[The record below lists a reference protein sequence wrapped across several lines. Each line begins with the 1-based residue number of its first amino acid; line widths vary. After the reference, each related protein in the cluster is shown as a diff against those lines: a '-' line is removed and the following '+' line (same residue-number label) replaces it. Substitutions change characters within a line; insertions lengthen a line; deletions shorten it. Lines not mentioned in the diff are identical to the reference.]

1 MTETARRA
9 DTAHRADANR
19 RSLTA
24 LPKAHLHVHLE
35 AAMREATLRQWCAE
49 DGLEVPPLVDYPD
62 FTRFLDA
69 YGLLIDLLH
78 TPERVEQL
86 LDEVI
91 ADAAAQGV
99 VALEF
104 ASIPEKA
111 VAFGSAEEALEFQL
125 PVMAEAS
132 RRHGVWAGAIVS
144 IDRGAG
150 PEHALEA
157 ARLAARFADR
167 GVVAV
172 GLVAD
177 ERDSPVAAAAEA
189 FAIARDAGL
198 GVVPHAGELGG
209 PEEVRSAVELGAD
222 RIQHGVRAVEDPGV
236 LELLAERG
244 TCLDVCPTSNV
255 VLGVSPSL
263 ESHPLPAL
271 LAAGVRCSIG
281 ADDPLLFG
289 ADVVDEYVSAH
300 ERMGVPEAQLVEVA
314 RTSIESSFAPADVKR
329 DALARLG
336 AWEDR
341 AAWQDGGA

>member
-1 MTETARRA
+1 MTPRTS
-9 DTAHRADANR
+9 AHDRF
-19 RSLTA
+19 TA

-49 DGLEVPPLVDYPD
+49 DGIEVPPLVEYAD
-62 FTRFLDA
+62 FTAFLGA

-78 TPERVEQL
+78 TPERVGRL
-86 LDEVI
+86 LDEVV

-111 VAFGSAEEALEFQL
+111 VAFGSAEEALEFIL
-125 PVMAEAS
+125 PAAADAG
-132 RRHGVWAGAIVS
+132 RRHGVWTGSIVS

-150 PEHALEA
+150 REHALEA

-177 ERDSPVAAAAEA
+177 ERGNPVADAAGA

-198 GVVPHAGELGG
+198 GVVPHAGELAG
-209 PEEVRSAVELGAD
+209 PAEVRSAIELGVD
-222 RIQHGVRAVEDPGV
+222 RIQHGVRAVEDPRV
-236 LELLAERG
+236 VELLAERG
-244 TCLDVCPTSNV
+244 TCLDLCPTSNV
-255 VLGVSPSL
+255 VLDVYPSL
-263 ESHPLPAL
+263 EKHPLPRL
-271 LAAGVRCSIG
+271 LEAGVRCSLG

-289 ADVVDEYVSAH
+289 VDVVDEYVAAH
-300 ERMGVPEAQLVEVA
+300 ERMGVSVA
-314 RTSIESSFAPADVKR
+314 RLVGVARASIESSFAPDDVKR
-329 DALARLG
+329 DALARIE
-336 AWEDR
+336 AWRLD
-341 AAWQDGGA
+341 

>member
-1 MTETARRA
+1 MTPRTS
-9 DTAHRADANR
+9 AHGRF
-19 RSLTA
+19 TA

-49 DGLEVPPLVDYPD
+49 DGIEAPPLVEYAD
-62 FTRFLDA
+62 FTAFLGA

-78 TPERVEQL
+78 TPERVGRL
-86 LDEVI
+86 LDEVV

-111 VAFGSAEEALEFQL
+111 VAFGSAEEALEFIL
-125 PVMAEAS
+125 PAAADAG
-132 RRHGVWAGAIVS
+132 RRHGVWTGSIVS

-150 PEHALEA
+150 REHALEA

-177 ERDSPVAAAAEA
+177 ERGNPVADAAGA

-198 GVVPHAGELGG
+198 GVVPHAGELAG
-209 PEEVRSAVELGAD
+209 PDEVRSAIELGVD
-222 RIQHGVRAVEDPGV
+222 RIQHGVRAVEDPRV

-255 VLGVSPSL
+255 VLDVYPSL
-263 ESHPLPAL
+263 EEHPLPRL
-271 LAAGVRCSIG
+271 LEAGVRCSLG

-289 ADVVDEYVSAH
+289 VDVVDEYVAAH
-300 ERMGVPEAQLVEVA
+300 ERMGVSVA
-314 RTSIESSFAPADVKR
+314 RLVGVARASIESSFAPDDVKR
-329 DALARLG
+329 DALARIE
-336 AWEDR
+336 AWRLD
-341 AAWQDGGA
+341 

>member
-1 MTETARRA
+1 MTPGTSARDRF
-9 DTAHRADANR
+9 
-19 RSLTA
+19 TA
-24 LPKAHLHVHLE
+24 LPKAQLHVHLE

-49 DGLEVPPLVDYPD
+49 DGIEAPPLVEYAD
-62 FTRFLDA
+62 FTAFLGA

-78 TPERVEQL
+78 TPERVGRL
-86 LDEVI
+86 LDEVV

-111 VAFGSAEEALEFQL
+111 VAFGSAEEALEFIL
-125 PVMAEAS
+125 PAAADAG
-132 RRHGVWAGAIVS
+132 RRHGVWTGSIVS

-150 PEHALEA
+150 REHALEA

-177 ERDSPVAAAAEA
+177 ERGNPVADAAGA

-198 GVVPHAGELGG
+198 GVVPHAGELAG
-209 PEEVRSAVELGAD
+209 PDEVRSAIELGVD
-222 RIQHGVRAVEDPGV
+222 RIQHGVRAVEDPRV

-255 VLGVSPSL
+255 VLDVYPSL
-263 ESHPLPAL
+263 EEHPLPRL
-271 LAAGVRCSIG
+271 LEAGVRCSLG

-289 ADVVDEYVSAH
+289 VDVVDEYVAAH
-300 ERMGVPEAQLVEVA
+300 ERMGVSVA
-314 RTSIESSFAPADVKR
+314 RLVGVARASIESSFAPDDVKR
-329 DALARLG
+329 DALARVE
-336 AWEDR
+336 AWRLD
-341 AAWQDGGA
+341 

>member
-1 MTETARRA
+1 MTPRTS
-9 DTAHRADANR
+9 AHDRF
-19 RSLTA
+19 TA

-49 DGLEVPPLVDYPD
+49 DGIEEPPLVEYAD
-62 FTRFLDA
+62 FTAFLGA

-78 TPERVEQL
+78 TPERVGRL
-86 LDEVI
+86 LDEVV

-111 VAFGSAEEALEFQL
+111 VAFGSAEEALEFIL
-125 PVMAEAS
+125 PAAADAG
-132 RRHGVWAGAIVS
+132 RRHGVWTGSIVS

-150 PEHALEA
+150 REHALEA

-177 ERDSPVAAAAEA
+177 ERGNPVADAAGA

-198 GVVPHAGELGG
+198 GVVPHAGELAG
-209 PEEVRSAVELGAD
+209 PDEVRSAIELGVD
-222 RIQHGVRAVEDPGV
+222 RIQHGVRAVEDPRV

-255 VLGVSPSL
+255 VLDVYPSL
-263 ESHPLPAL
+263 EEHPLPRL
-271 LAAGVRCSIG
+271 LEAGVRCSLG

-289 ADVVDEYVSAH
+289 VDVVDEYVAAH
-300 ERMGVPEAQLVEVA
+300 ERMGVSVA
-314 RTSIESSFAPADVKR
+314 RLVGVARASIESSFAPDDVKR
-329 DALARLG
+329 DALARIE
-336 AWEDR
+336 AWRLD
-341 AAWQDGGA
+341 

>member
-1 MTETARRA
+1 MTPRTSARDRF
-9 DTAHRADANR
+9 
-19 RSLTA
+19 TA

-49 DGLEVPPLVDYPD
+49 DGIEVPPLVDYAD
-62 FTRFLDA
+62 FTAFLGA

-78 TPERVEQL
+78 TPERVGRL
-86 LDEVI
+86 LDEVV

-111 VAFGSAEEALEFQL
+111 VAFGSAEEALEFIL
-125 PVMAEAS
+125 PAAADAG
-132 RRHGVWAGAIVS
+132 RRHGVWTGSIVS

-150 PEHALEA
+150 REHALEA

-177 ERDSPVAAAAEA
+177 ERGNPVADAAGA

-198 GVVPHAGELGG
+198 GVVPHAGELAG
-209 PEEVRSAVELGAD
+209 PDEVRSAIELGVD
-222 RIQHGVRAVEDPGV
+222 RIQHGVRAVEDPRV

-255 VLGVSPSL
+255 VLDVYPSL
-263 ESHPLPAL
+263 EEHPLPRL
-271 LAAGVRCSIG
+271 LEAGVRCSLG

-289 ADVVDEYVSAH
+289 VDVVDEYVAAH
-300 ERMGVPEAQLVEVA
+300 ERMGVSVRRLVGVA
-314 RTSIESSFAPADVKR
+314 RASIESSFAPDDVKR
-329 DALARLG
+329 DALARVE
-336 AWEDR
+336 AWRLD
-341 AAWQDGGA
+341 

>member
-1 MTETARRA
+1 MTPGTSARDRF
-9 DTAHRADANR
+9 
-19 RSLTA
+19 TA

-49 DGLEVPPLVDYPD
+49 DGIEAPPLVEYAD
-62 FTRFLDA
+62 FTAFLGA

-78 TPERVEQL
+78 TPERVGRL
-86 LDEVI
+86 LDEVV

-111 VAFGSAEEALEFQL
+111 VAFGSAEEALEFIL
-125 PVMAEAS
+125 PAAADAG
-132 RRHGVWAGAIVS
+132 RRHGVWTGSIVS

-177 ERDSPVAAAAEA
+177 ERGNPVADAAGA

-198 GVVPHAGELGG
+198 GVVPHAGELAG
-209 PEEVRSAVELGAD
+209 PDEVRSAIELGVD
-222 RIQHGVRAVEDPGV
+222 RIQHGVRAVEDPRV

-255 VLGVSPSL
+255 VLDVYPSL
-263 ESHPLPAL
+263 EEHPLPRL
-271 LAAGVRCSIG
+271 LEAGVRCSLG

-289 ADVVDEYVSAH
+289 VDVVDEYVAAH
-300 ERMGVPEAQLVEVA
+300 ERMGVSVA
-314 RTSIESSFAPADVKR
+314 RLVGVARASIESSFAPDDVKR
-329 DALARLG
+329 DALARIE
-336 AWEDR
+336 AWRLD
-341 AAWQDGGA
+341 

>member
-1 MTETARRA
+1 MS
-9 DTAHRADANR
+9 AHDRF
-19 RSLTA
+19 TA

-49 DGLEVPPLVDYPD
+49 DGIEVPPLVEYAD
-62 FTRFLDA
+62 FTAFLGA

-78 TPERVEQL
+78 TPERVGRL
-86 LDEVI
+86 LDEVV

-111 VAFGSAEEALEFQL
+111 VAFDSAEDALEFIL
-125 PVMAEAS
+125 PAAADAG
-132 RRHGVWAGAIVS
+132 RRHGVWTGSIVS

-150 PEHALEA
+150 REHALEA

-177 ERDSPVAAAAEA
+177 ERGNPVADAAGA

-198 GVVPHAGELGG
+198 GVVPHAGELAG
-209 PEEVRSAVELGAD
+209 PAEVRSAIELGVD
-222 RIQHGVRAVEDPGV
+222 RIQHGVRAVEDPRV
-236 LELLAERG
+236 VELLAERG

-255 VLGVSPSL
+255 VLDVYPSL
-263 ESHPLPAL
+263 EEHPLPRL
-271 LAAGVRCSIG
+271 LEAGVRCSLG

-289 ADVVDEYVSAH
+289 VDVVDEYVAAH
-300 ERMGVPEAQLVEVA
+300 ERMGVSVA
-314 RTSIESSFAPADVKR
+314 RLVGVARASIESSFAPSSVVGRALGGIAD
-329 DALARLG
+329 
-336 AWEDR
+336 WEASLTGSSSR
-341 AAWQDGGA
+341 P

>member
-1 MTETARRA
+1 MTPRTSARDRF
-9 DTAHRADANR
+9 
-19 RSLTA
+19 TA

-49 DGLEVPPLVDYPD
+49 DGIEVPPLVEYAD
-62 FTRFLDA
+62 FTAFLGA

-78 TPERVEQL
+78 TPERVGRL
-86 LDEVI
+86 LDEVV

-111 VAFGSAEEALEFQL
+111 VAFGSAEEALEFIL
-125 PVMAEAS
+125 PAAS
-132 RRHGVWAGAIVS
+132 DAGRRHGVWTGSIVS

-150 PEHALEA
+150 REHALEA

-177 ERDSPVAAAAEA
+177 ERGNPVADAAGA

-198 GVVPHAGELGG
+198 GVVPHAGELAG
-209 PEEVRSAVELGAD
+209 PDEVRSAIELGVD
-222 RIQHGVRAVEDPGV
+222 RIQHGVRAVEDPRV

-255 VLGVSPSL
+255 VLDVYPSL
-263 ESHPLPAL
+263 EEHPLPQL
-271 LAAGVRCSIG
+271 LEAGVRCSLG

-289 ADVVDEYVSAH
+289 VDVVDEYVAAH
-300 ERMGVPEAQLVEVA
+300 ERMGVSVA
-314 RTSIESSFAPADVKR
+314 RLVGVARASIESSFAPDDVKR
-329 DALARLG
+329 DALARIG
-336 AWEDR
+336 AWRLD
-341 AAWQDGGA
+341 

>member
-1 MTETARRA
+1 MTPRTSARDRV
-9 DTAHRADANR
+9 
-19 RSLTA
+19 TA

-49 DGLEVPPLVDYPD
+49 DGIEVPPLVEYAD
-62 FTRFLDA
+62 FTAFLGA

-78 TPERVEQL
+78 TPERVGRL
-86 LDEVI
+86 LDEVV

-111 VAFGSAEEALEFQL
+111 VAFGSAEETLEFVL
-125 PVMAEAS
+125 PAAADAG
-132 RRHGVWAGAIVS
+132 RRHGVWTGSIVS

-150 PEHALEA
+150 REHALEA

-177 ERDSPVAAAAEA
+177 ERGNPVADAAEA

-198 GVVPHAGELGG
+198 GVVPHAGELAG
-209 PEEVRSAVELGAD
+209 PDEVRSAIELGVD
-222 RIQHGVRAVEDPGV
+222 RIQHGVRAVEDPRV

-244 TCLDVCPTSNV
+244 ACLDVCPTSNV
-255 VLGVSPSL
+255 VLDVYPSL
-263 ESHPLPAL
+263 EEHPLPRL
-271 LAAGVRCSIG
+271 LEAGVRCSLG

-289 ADVVDEYVSAH
+289 VDVVDEYVAAH
-300 ERMGVPEAQLVEVA
+300 ERMNVSVA
-314 RTSIESSFAPADVKR
+314 RLVGVARASIESSFAPDDVKR
-329 DALARLG
+329 DALARIE
-336 AWEDR
+336 AWRLD
-341 AAWQDGGA
+341 

>member
-1 MTETARRA
+1 MTPRTSARDRF
-9 DTAHRADANR
+9 
-19 RSLTA
+19 TA

-35 AAMREATLRQWCAE
+35 AAMRETTLRQWCAE
-49 DGLEVPPLVDYPD
+49 DGIEVPPLVDYAD
-62 FTRFLDA
+62 FTAFLGV

-78 TPERVEQL
+78 TPERVGRL
-86 LDEVI
+86 LDEVV

-111 VAFGSAEEALEFQL
+111 VAFGSAEEALEFIL
-125 PVMAEAS
+125 PAAADAG
-132 RRHGVWAGAIVS
+132 RRHGVWTGSIVS

-150 PEHALEA
+150 REHALEA

-177 ERDSPVAAAAEA
+177 ERGNPVADAAGA

-198 GVVPHAGELGG
+198 GVVPHAGELAG
-209 PEEVRSAVELGAD
+209 PDEVRSAIELGVD
-222 RIQHGVRAVEDPGV
+222 RIQHGVRAVEDPRV
-236 LELLAERG
+236 VELLAERG

-255 VLGVSPSL
+255 VLDVYPSL
-263 ESHPLPAL
+263 EEHPLPRL
-271 LAAGVRCSIG
+271 LEAGVRCSLG

-289 ADVVDEYVSAH
+289 VDVVDEYVAAH
-300 ERMGVPEAQLVEVA
+300 ERMGVSVA
-314 RTSIESSFAPADVKR
+314 RLVGVARASIESSFAPDDVKR
-329 DALARLG
+329 DALARVE
-336 AWEDR
+336 AWRLD
-341 AAWQDGGA
+341 

>member
-1 MTETARRA
+1 MTPRTS
-9 DTAHRADANR
+9 AHDRF
-19 RSLTA
+19 TA

-49 DGLEVPPLVDYPD
+49 DGIEVPPLVEYAD
-62 FTRFLDA
+62 FTAFLGA

-78 TPERVEQL
+78 TPERVGRL
-86 LDEVI
+86 LDEVV

-111 VAFGSAEEALEFQL
+111 VAFDSAEDALEFIL
-125 PVMAEAS
+125 PAAADAG
-132 RRHGVWAGAIVS
+132 RRHGVWTGSIVS

-150 PEHALEA
+150 REHALEA

-177 ERDSPVAAAAEA
+177 ERGNPVADAAGA

-198 GVVPHAGELGG
+198 GVVPHAGELAG
-209 PEEVRSAVELGAD
+209 PDEVRSAIELGVD
-222 RIQHGVRAVEDPGV
+222 RIQHGVRAVEDPRV

-255 VLGVSPSL
+255 VLDVYPSL
-263 ESHPLPAL
+263 EEHPLPRL
-271 LAAGVRCSIG
+271 LEAGVRCSLG

-289 ADVVDEYVSAH
+289 VDVVDEYVAAH
-300 ERMGVPEAQLVEVA
+300 ERMGVSVA
-314 RTSIESSFAPADVKR
+314 RLVGVARASIESSFAPGDVKR
-329 DALARLG
+329 DALARVE
-336 AWEDR
+336 AWRLD
-341 AAWQDGGA
+341 

>member
-1 MTETARRA
+1 MTTEHPAGAMTAREFY
-9 DTAHRADANR
+9 
-19 RSLTA
+19 SG

-35 AAMREATLRQWCAE
+35 AAMRESTLRQWCSD
-49 DGLEVPPLVDYPD
+49 DGIAVPPLVSYPD
-62 FTRFLDA
+62 FTRFLAA
-69 YGLLIDLLH
+69 YGVLIGLLR
-78 TPERVEQL
+78 TPERVARL
-86 LDEVI
+86 LDEVM

-111 VAFGSAEEALEFQL
+111 AAFGSAEDALEFIL
-125 PVMAEAS
+125 PTAIEAG
-132 RRHGVWAGAIVS
+132 RRHGVWTGAIVS

-177 ERDSPVAAAAEA
+177 ERGNPVADAAGA
-189 FAIARDAGL
+189 FAIAREAGL
-198 GVVPHAGELGG
+198 GVVPHAGELAG
-209 PEEVRSAVELGAD
+209 PEEVRAALELGVD
-222 RIQHGVRAVEDPGV
+222 RIQHGVRAVEDPRV

-255 VLGVSPSL
+255 VLDVYPSL
-263 ESHPLPAL
+263 EEHPLPRL
-271 LAAGVRCSIG
+271 LEAGVRCSIN

-289 ADVVDEYVSAH
+289 ADVVDEYVLAE
-300 ERMGVPEAQLVEVA
+300 ERTGVPREVLTRCA
-314 RTSIESSFAPADVKR
+314 RTSIEASFAPEEVKSR
-329 DALARLG
+329 TLAG
-336 AWEDR
+336 
-341 AAWQDGGA
+341 

>member
-1 MTETARRA
+1 MTPRTS
-9 DTAHRADANR
+9 AHDRF
-19 RSLTA
+19 TA

-49 DGLEVPPLVDYPD
+49 DGIEVPPLVEYAD
-62 FTRFLDA
+62 FTAFLGA

-78 TPERVEQL
+78 TPERVGRL
-86 LDEVI
+86 LDEVV

-111 VAFGSAEEALEFQL
+111 VAFGSAEEALEFIL
-125 PVMAEAS
+125 PAAADAG
-132 RRHGVWAGAIVS
+132 RRHGVWTGSIVS

-150 PEHALEA
+150 REHALEA

-177 ERDSPVAAAAEA
+177 ERGNPVADAAGA

-198 GVVPHAGELGG
+198 GVVPHAGELAG
-209 PEEVRSAVELGAD
+209 PAEVRSAIELGVD
-222 RIQHGVRAVEDPGV
+222 RIQHGVRAVEDPRV
-236 LELLAERG
+236 VELLAERG

-255 VLGVSPSL
+255 VLDVYPSL
-263 ESHPLPAL
+263 EKHPLPRL
-271 LAAGVRCSIG
+271 LEAGVRCSLG

-289 ADVVDEYVSAH
+289 VDVVDEYVAAH
-300 ERMGVPEAQLVEVA
+300 ERMGVSVA
-314 RTSIESSFAPADVKR
+314 RLVGVARASIESSFAPDDVKR
-329 DALARLG
+329 DALARIE
-336 AWEDR
+336 AWRLD
-341 AAWQDGGA
+341 

>member
-1 MTETARRA
+1 MTPGTSARDRF
-9 DTAHRADANR
+9 
-19 RSLTA
+19 TA

-49 DGLEVPPLVDYPD
+49 DGIEAPPLVEYAD
-62 FTRFLDA
+62 FTAFLGA

-78 TPERVEQL
+78 TPERVGRL
-86 LDEVI
+86 LDEVV

-111 VAFGSAEEALEFQL
+111 VAFGSAEEALEFIL
-125 PVMAEAS
+125 PAAADAG
-132 RRHGVWAGAIVS
+132 RRHGVWTGAIVS

-150 PEHALEA
+150 PEHAVEA
-157 ARLAARFADR
+157 ARLAARFAGR

-177 ERDSPVAAAAEA
+177 ERDSPVSAAAGA

-198 GVVPHAGELGG
+198 GVVPHAGELAG
-209 PEEVRSAVELGAD
+209 PDEVRSAIELGVD
-222 RIQHGVRAVEDPGV
+222 RIQHGVRAVEDPRV

-255 VLGVSPSL
+255 VLDVYPSL
-263 ESHPLPAL
+263 EEHPLPRL
-271 LAAGVRCSIG
+271 LEAGVRCSLG

-289 ADVVDEYVSAH
+289 VDVVDEYVAAH
-300 ERMGVPEAQLVEVA
+300 ERMGVSVA
-314 RTSIESSFAPADVKR
+314 RLVGVARASIESSFAPSSVVGRALGGIAD
-329 DALARLG
+329 
-336 AWEDR
+336 WEASLTGSSSR
-341 AAWQDGGA
+341 P

>member
-1 MTETARRA
+1 MTPRTS
-9 DTAHRADANR
+9 AHDRF
-19 RSLTA
+19 TA

-49 DGLEVPPLVDYPD
+49 DGIEAPPLVEYAD
-62 FTRFLDA
+62 FTAFLGA

-78 TPERVEQL
+78 TPERVGRL
-86 LDEVI
+86 LDEVV

-111 VAFGSAEEALEFQL
+111 VAFGSAEEALEFIL
-125 PVMAEAS
+125 PAAADAG
-132 RRHGVWAGAIVS
+132 RRHGVWTGSIVS

-150 PEHALEA
+150 REHALEA

-177 ERDSPVAAAAEA
+177 ERGNPVADAAGA

-198 GVVPHAGELGG
+198 GVVPHAGELAG
-209 PEEVRSAVELGAD
+209 PDEVRSAIELGVD
-222 RIQHGVRAVEDPGV
+222 RIQHGVRAVEDPRV

-255 VLGVSPSL
+255 VLDVYPSL
-263 ESHPLPAL
+263 EEHPLPRL
-271 LAAGVRCSIG
+271 LEAGVRCSLG

-289 ADVVDEYVSAH
+289 VDVVDEYVAAH
-300 ERMGVPEAQLVEVA
+300 ERMGVSVA
-314 RTSIESSFAPADVKR
+314 RLVGVARASIESSFAPDDVKR
-329 DALARLG
+329 DALARIE
-336 AWEDR
+336 AWRLD
-341 AAWQDGGA
+341 

>member
-1 MTETARRA
+1 MTPRTS
-9 DTAHRADANR
+9 AHDRF
-19 RSLTA
+19 TA

-49 DGLEVPPLVDYPD
+49 DGIEVPPLVEYAD
-62 FTRFLDA
+62 FTAFLGA

-78 TPERVEQL
+78 TPERVGRL
-86 LDEVI
+86 LDEVV

-111 VAFGSAEEALEFQL
+111 VAFDSAEDALEFIL
-125 PVMAEAS
+125 PAAADAG
-132 RRHGVWAGAIVS
+132 RRHGVWTGSIVS

-150 PEHALEA
+150 REHALEA

-177 ERDSPVAAAAEA
+177 ERGNPVADAAGA

-198 GVVPHAGELGG
+198 GVVPHAGELAG
-209 PEEVRSAVELGAD
+209 PAEVRSAIELGVD
-222 RIQHGVRAVEDPGV
+222 RIQHGVRAVEDPRV
-236 LELLAERG
+236 VELLAERG

-255 VLGVSPSL
+255 VLDVYPSL
-263 ESHPLPAL
+263 EEHPLPRL
-271 LAAGVRCSIG
+271 LEAGVRCSLG

-289 ADVVDEYVSAH
+289 VDVVDEYVAAH
-300 ERMGVPEAQLVEVA
+300 ERMGVSVA
-314 RTSIESSFAPADVKR
+314 RLVGVARASIESSFAPGDVKQ
-329 DALARLG
+329 DALARVE
-336 AWEDR
+336 AWRLD
-341 AAWQDGGA
+341 

>member
-1 MTETARRA
+1 MTPRTSARDRF
-9 DTAHRADANR
+9 
-19 RSLTA
+19 TA

-49 DGLEVPPLVDYPD
+49 DGIEVPPLVEYAD
-62 FTRFLDA
+62 FTAFLGA

-78 TPERVEQL
+78 TPERVGRL
-86 LDEVI
+86 LDEVV

-111 VAFGSAEEALEFQL
+111 VAFGSAEEALEFIL
-125 PVMAEAS
+125 PAAADAG
-132 RRHGVWAGAIVS
+132 RRHGVWTGSIVS

-150 PEHALEA
+150 REHALEA

-177 ERDSPVAAAAEA
+177 ERGNPVADAAGA

-198 GVVPHAGELGG
+198 GVVPHAGELAG
-209 PEEVRSAVELGAD
+209 PDEVRSAIELGVD
-222 RIQHGVRAVEDPGV
+222 RIQHGVRAVEDPRV

-255 VLGVSPSL
+255 VLDVYPSL
-263 ESHPLPAL
+263 EEHPLPRL
-271 LAAGVRCSIG
+271 LEAGVRCSLG

-289 ADVVDEYVSAH
+289 VDVVDEYVAAH
-300 ERMGVPEAQLVEVA
+300 ERMGVSVA
-314 RTSIESSFAPADVKR
+314 RLVGVARASIESSFAPSSVVGRALGGIAD
-329 DALARLG
+329 
-336 AWEDR
+336 WEASLTGSSSR
-341 AAWQDGGA
+341 P

>member
-1 MTETARRA
+1 MTPRTS
-9 DTAHRADANR
+9 AHGRF
-19 RSLTA
+19 TA

-49 DGLEVPPLVDYPD
+49 DGIEAPPLVEYAD
-62 FTRFLDA
+62 FTAFLGA

-78 TPERVEQL
+78 TPERVGRL
-86 LDEVI
+86 LDEVV

-111 VAFGSAEEALEFQL
+111 VAFGSAEEALEFIL
-125 PVMAEAS
+125 PAAADAG
-132 RRHGVWAGAIVS
+132 RRHGVWTGSIVS

-150 PEHALEA
+150 PGHALEA

-177 ERDSPVAAAAEA
+177 ERGNPVADAAGA

-198 GVVPHAGELGG
+198 GVVPHAGELAG
-209 PEEVRSAVELGAD
+209 PDEVRSAIELGVD
-222 RIQHGVRAVEDPGV
+222 RIQHGVRAVEDPRV

-255 VLGVSPSL
+255 VLDVYPSL
-263 ESHPLPAL
+263 EEHPLPRL
-271 LAAGVRCSIG
+271 LEAGVRCSLG

-289 ADVVDEYVSAH
+289 VDVVDEYVAAH
-300 ERMGVPEAQLVEVA
+300 ERMGVSVA
-314 RTSIESSFAPADVKR
+314 RLVGVARASIEASFAPDDVKR
-329 DALARLG
+329 DALARIE
-336 AWEDR
+336 AWRLD
-341 AAWQDGGA
+341 